1 MQTLIY
7 YEMKAVSRLFNNLGN
22 FSQIRRGVG
31 VLSQSQ
37 TGTVKLELKYGSLSS
52 NHYVGAR
59 YQHTEIDRGP
69 GYRFMNDTEKLK
81 LDYLREN
88 ATLSK
93 SLTPELEDEIV
104 QGKRGKKYL
113 LHQVELVLSK

>member
-7 YEMKAVSRLFNNLGN
+7 YEMKAVSRLFNNPRN

-31 VLSQSQ
+31 VLSPSQ
-37 TGTVKLELKYGSLSS
+37 TGTVKLELKYESLSS
-52 NHYVGAR
+52 NHYVGVR

-93 SLTPELEDEIV
+93 SLTPELEGEIV

-113 LHQVELVLSK
+113 MHQVELVLSK

>member
-1 MQTLIY
+1 MQTLVY

-31 VLSQSQ
+31 VLSPSQ
-37 TGTVKLELKYGSLSS
+37 TGTVKLELKNESLSS
-52 NHYVGAR
+52 NQYVRAR
-59 YQHTEIDRGP
+59 YQHTDIDRGP

-93 SLTPELEDEIV
+93 SLTPELEGEIV

-113 LHQVELVLSK
+113 MHQVELLLSK

>member
-1 MQTLIY
+1 MQTLVY
-7 YEMKAVSRLFNNLGN
+7 YEMKAVSRLFNNLKN
-22 FSQIRRGVG
+22 FPQIRRGVG
-31 VLSQSQ
+31 VLSPSQ
-37 TGTVKLELKYGSLSS
+37 TGTVKLELKNESLSS
-52 NHYVGAR
+52 NQYVRAR
-59 YQHTEIDRGP
+59 YQHT

-113 LHQVELVLSK
+113 MHQVELLLSK

>member
-1 MQTLIY
+1 MQTLVY
-7 YEMKAVSRLFNNLGN
+7 YEMKALSRLFNNVRT
-22 FSQIRRGVG
+22 FPQIRRGVG
-31 VLSQSQ
+31 VLSPSQ
-37 TGTVKLELKYGSLSS
+37 TGTVKLELKNESLSS
-52 NHYVGAR
+52 NQYVRAR
-59 YQHTEIDRGP
+59 YQHTDIDRGP

-113 LHQVELVLSK
+113 MHQVELLLSK